1 MRALQ
6 FTFAP
11 SRKRLLQLT
20 RRHAR
25 VAVYFCALTKTLLLK
40 LPRADSAPADRIG
53 IFLGAFA
60 GDIAIFD
67 RRHFNV
73 QVDAVEQW
81 TGNALPIPLHLKRAA
96 TAFSFEISEIAAR
109 SGIHRGNEHEL
120 RGKSDA
126 ARRARHGH
134 LSVFERLAHHL

>member
-1 MRALQ
+1 ML
-6 FTFAP
+6 FE
-11 SRKRLLQLT
+11 LT

-40 LPRADSAPADRIG
+40 LPRTDSALADRIG

-67 RRHFNV
+67 RGHFNV
-73 QVDAVEQW
+73 QVDAIEQR
-81 TGNALPIPLHLKRAA
+81 TGNALPIPLHLKWAA

-109 SGIHRGNEHEL
+109 TGIHRGNKHEL

-126 ARRARHGH
+126 ACCTRHSD
-134 LSVFERLAHHL
+134 LRVFERLAHYFQSRSFKFRQLI